1 MKQAPSYNFSSSY
14 LYGKSGMEKKIF
26 EFIMSGE
33 DIDKTA
39 KSFED
44 ISIDFRRRQVSSN
57 LLSTLKDPR
66 VIIKMSG
73 NPLPKAFKVIYAR
86 DPRDNKH
93 KVFIDATDIIGFKNG
108 MYTCRSIDLLIAY
121 IISARMHLIWFE
133 SPNKMRN
140 NMTLITPAT
149 TAFADL
155 FTYILDYLRINGI
168 AAHKK
173 QITYLAAT
181 YFQYHLM
188 GRELTDSTKAI
199 ALKISDLTER
209 ESSVVDMR
217 VDSEELESIDK
228 FIGAI
233 ARVLQS
239 KELTLELF
247 IDKWASIF
255 GAGTYFAS
263 ELFIAFSSMLTDT
276 YVGCYNNN
284 QRTIEKIAGKS
295 MISYTNALL
304 KIGSDV
310 L

>member
-57 LLSTLKDPR
+57 LLSTLKDKR
-66 VIIKMSG
+66 VVLKMSG

-86 DPRDNKH
+86 DPRDNAH
-93 KVFIDATDIIGFKNG
+93 KVFIDVTDIVGFKNG

-133 SPNKMRN
+133 APNKMRN
-140 NMTLITPAT
+140 NMNLITPAT

-155 FTYILDYLRINGI
+155 FTYILDYLRINGM
-168 AAHKK
+168 AAYKK
-173 QITYLAAT
+173 QVTYLAAT
-181 YFQYHLM
+181 YFQYHML

-199 ALKISDLTER
+199 SLKISDLTER
-209 ESSVVDMR
+209 ESAVVDMR
-217 VDSEELESIDK
+217 IDSEELESIDK
-228 FIGAI
+228 FIAAL
-233 ARVLQS
+233 ARILQS

-255 GAGTYFAS
+255 GPGTYFAS
-263 ELFIAFSSMLTDT
+263 ELFIAFSSMLTDA

-284 QRTIEKIAGKS
+284 QRTIEKVAGKS